1 MQSCF
6 LMLASSDLW
15 TNVLCVKL
23 RFCLVPFFV
32 RMWLLKACLRL
43 ILPDAVSLKRFFA
56 LDLVFIF
63 GMASD
68 FYGLLIIFYF
78 FFGLNMIVMRLPSNL
93 GICSTEPISSSSVA
107 KRNNRISPRSLNTM
121 VLPLKKT

>member
-56 LDLVFIF
+56 LDFVFIF

-68 FYGLLIIFYF
+68 ILWVYNYF
-78 FFGLNMIVMRLPSNL
+78 FFGLNMIVMRLPSNF
-93 GICSTEPISSSSVA
+93 GICSTVPISSSSVA
-107 KRNNRISPRSLNTM
+107 NRSRRISPLSLKTM
-121 VLPLKKT
+121 VLPLKNT